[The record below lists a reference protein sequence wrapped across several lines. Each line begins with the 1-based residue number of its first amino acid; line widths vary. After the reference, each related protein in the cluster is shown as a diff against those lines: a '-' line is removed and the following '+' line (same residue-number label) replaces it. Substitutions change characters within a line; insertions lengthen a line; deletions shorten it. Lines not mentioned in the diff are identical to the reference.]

1 MIYLWVVHEPHQ
13 ASQLCVQDEVA
24 AQELAAAFILLNV
37 QEATDAVLSVHVRH
51 LAAGTFP
58 GLLGPGV
65 LLSKGKS
72 EGGEK
77 FFFLKDRSKR
87 VWRETE
93 YETVFQTVSVPPGL
107 HSAAACTRTCDT
119 NHNPA
124 FTLLY

>member
-77 FFFLKDRSKR
+77 KNFFKGQEQK
-87 VWRETE
+87 
-93 YETVFQTVSVPPGL
+93 SVE
-107 HSAAACTRTCDT
+107 R
-119 NHNPA
+119 NRI
-124 FTLLY
+124 